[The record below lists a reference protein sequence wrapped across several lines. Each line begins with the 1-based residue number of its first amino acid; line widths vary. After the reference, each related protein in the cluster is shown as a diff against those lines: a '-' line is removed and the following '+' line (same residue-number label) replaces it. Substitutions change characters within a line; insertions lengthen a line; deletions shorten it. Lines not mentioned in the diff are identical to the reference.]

1 MTHADP
7 HRHRARGACVWLAAA
22 LALGACSPHNPEPAP
37 EPEPASAPVRDKA
50 RRVSYGAL
58 PPELAPYT
66 DKIDA
71 SRLAYI
77 DITLKAAQHLAP
89 WNSRLGGPAYLPKG
103 QAYPRDPDG
112 VPLALLA
119 QLNFAEMPALD
130 GYPATGMLQFFIA
143 GGESSAHSYGSAP
156 DFPTPFD
163 EQRYLALLSAQHYF
177 RVVYHPRVEQHPQ
190 KLARPPAAPTDAL
203 PFGGTAGLVFKR
215 DTAPVSVDDYR
226 FQRYLGK
233 PRNAFFRQFGGVG
246 EDLLVE
252 YAHYANK
259 EVVAQVGG
267 YSNPAQDDPRASW
280 PDDDWIV
287 LLELHGSE
295 ADKGLRMM
303 WGDMGMGAFYIRRND
318 LERRDFSR
326 VLYYVDSY

>member
-1 MTHADP
+1 MSA
-7 HRHRARGACVWLAAA
+7 RAIPPPLRACVYLAAL
-22 LALGACSPHNPEPAP
+22 LALGACSPHDPEPVAAAP
-37 EPEPASAPVRDKA
+37 PVGDQA

-77 DITLKAAQHLAP
+77 DITLKAAQRLAP

-103 QAYPRDPDG
+103 HAYPRDPDG

-130 GYPATGMLQFFIA
+130 GYPATGLLQFFIA
-143 GGESSAHSYGSAP
+143 GGESRAHSYGSAP
-156 DFPTPFD
+156 DFPSPFD
-163 EQRYLALLSAQHYF
+163 EQRYLALLSAQRYF
-177 RVVYHPRVEQHPQ
+177 RVVHHPRVEQNPQ
-190 KLARPPAAPTDAL
+190 KLVRPHAAPVDAL
-203 PFGGTAGLVFKR
+203 PFSGTAGLVFKI

-226 FQRYLGK
+226 FERYLGK
-233 PRNAFFRQFGGVG
+233 PRSDFFRQFGVLGT
-246 EDLLVE
+246 DLLVE

-295 ADKGLRMM
+295 ADQGLRMM

-318 LERRDFSR
+318 LQRRDFSK
-326 VLYYVDSY
+326 VLYYVDSH